1 MVVSPSNSIRVHSVP
16 LPPERPSEGKPS
28 TKPNASSVEPLPPV
42 ESALEGREYMVG
54 DFSAAD
60 VMLGHAL
67 FMANRLG
74 QVSEDMPNG
83 RGNVNRIAERP
94 AFEIAINM

>member
-1 MVVSPSNSIRVHSVP
+1 
-16 LPPERPSEGKPS
+16 
-28 TKPNASSVEPLPPV
+28 
-42 ESALEGREYMVG
+42 MVG

-74 QVSEDMPNG
+74 QVSEDMPNV
-83 RGNVNRIAERP
+83 RGNVNRIAERS
-94 AFEIAINM
+94 ALQIAIKM